1 MSLANSLNKRV
12 LIQAP
17 AGQDEAG
24 QPGIGWVN
32 VRTTGDN
39 KVDAGITDI
48 SGREFVSAG
57 ATQNQVTTKI
67 LIRYRAGIKANMRV
81 LYRSDVYNIEAVLG
95 QDGRTLLLMCSRG
108 TA

>member
-1 MSLANSLNKRV
+1 VSLANNLNKRV
-12 LIQAP
+12 LIQTP

-24 QPGIGWVN
+24 QPGTGWVN
-32 VRTTGDN
+32 VVPDGDG
-39 KVDAGITDI
+39 KLWAGITDI
-48 SGREFVSAG
+48 SGREFISAG

-67 LIRYRAGIKANMRV
+67 LIRYRAGIDASMRA
-81 LYRSDVYNIEAVLG
+81 LHGADVYNIEAVLG